1 MRAHLVR
8 IGNSRGVRIPKPL
21 IEQAGLTDTVELTV
35 KEGKIVISRATSRR
49 DGWTEAAAQMAAR
62 GDDKLLDPPTST
74 KFDREEWEW

>member
-1 MRAHLVR
+1 
-8 IGNSRGVRIPKPL
+8 VRIPKPL